1 MIIRPVEEKD
11 LKDIIEIEED
21 NFLDCW
27 TLKQYDY
34 DLNANEFAFLFA
46 VIHEGE
52 LIGYVDFWITFD
64 QATINKIAIKKE
76 YQKRGIGLILLED
89 TLSRIQSAEV
99 NTITL
104 EVRVS
109 NFKAISLYQKVGFKT
124 CVVKKNYY
132 DDGEDAY
139 YMIKELNQ
147 NG

>member
-21 NFLDCW
+21 NFIDCW

-46 VIHEGE
+46 VIHEDE

-64 QATINKIAIKKE
+64 QATINKIAIKKG

-89 TLSRIQSAEV
+89 TLSRIQSVEV
-99 NTITL
+99 NIITL

-109 NFKAISLYQKVGFKT
+109 NLKAISLYQKVGFKI
-124 CVVKKNYY
+124 CVIKKNYY

>member
-1 MIIRPVEEKD
+1 MIIRPIEEKD

-21 NFLDCW
+21 NFIDCW

-46 VIHEGE
+46 VIHEDE

-109 NFKAISLYQKVGFKT
+109 NSKAISLYQKVGFKT

>member
-109 NFKAISLYQKVGFKT
+109 NLKAISLYQKVGFKT
-124 CVVKKNYY
+124 CVIKKNYY

>member
-46 VIHEGE
+46 VIHEDE

>member
-34 DLNANEFAFLFA
+34 DLNVNEFAFLFA

>member
-21 NFLDCW
+21 NFIDCW

-46 VIHEGE
+46 VIHEDE

-109 NFKAISLYQKVGFKT
+109 NSKAISLYQKVGFKT

>member
-11 LKDIIEIEED
+11 LKDIIEIEEN

-109 NFKAISLYQKVGFKT
+109 NLKAISLYQKVGFKT
-124 CVVKKNYY
+124 CVIKKNYY